1 MGRGRKNLI
10 EQSIKRARNPVFY
23 DQRDRYVIKLAPI
36 GNPVYPT
43 FLPAGFIDSLKQ
55 MDPKA
60 LAKILLE

>member
-1 MGRGRKNLI
+1 MGHGRKGI
-10 EQSIKRARNPVFY
+10 IDQSVKKDRNPVLY
-23 DQRDRYVIKLAPI
+23 DQRNRYIIKSDPI

-43 FLPAGFIDSLKQ
+43 FLPAGFIDRLKK